1 MNSKQATKLSYIVNT
16 CLLLFVV
23 GWMVMFGRLQ
33 ATFLVYFSIPTM
45 AVYFINYI
53 LVAKKK
59 LAIFVWLVY
68 FWIVLYMEMAT
79 ICLGYQAG
87 FHLYAFSMIS
97 VIFYTEY
104 MAHQLESRSV
114 KAIWVSVIIL
124 GVYAISAGYV
134 IYNGPVYEVT
144 SEAQTIM
151 MVINAVIVFSFIIV
165 YSMVLVRMI
174 ITSENTLKKMA
185 HVDRLTGLYNR
196 HYMMEQIAQTI
207 EGKDNQPWIAMLDL
221 DGFKGIND
229 KFGHNAGDAVLVR
242 FSEMLTEIC
251 RECVCSRWGGEEFL
265 ILSKKAIDKS
275 VLEKLRAAVCEK
287 PFLYQEQEIPVSVT
301 IGSSDFEKDM
311 TFDSFV
317 QSADNK
323 LYEGKRTG
331 KNKVIL

>member
-1 MNSKQATKLSYIVNT
+1 MDIKQATKLSYLVNT
-16 CLLLFVV
+16 CLLLFVI
-23 GWMVMFGRLQ
+23 GWMIMFGRLH
-33 ATFLVYFSIPTM
+33 ATFLVYFSIPTI
-45 AVYFINYI
+45 AVYIINYLFI
-53 LVAKKK
+53 AKKK

-87 FHLYAFSMIS
+87 FQLYAFSMIS

-124 GVYAISAGYV
+124 GVYVISAGYV
-134 IYNGPVYEVT
+134 ICNGPVYVVT
-144 SEAQTIM
+144 SGAQTIM
-151 MVINAVIVFSFIIV
+151 MVINAIIVFSFIIV

-174 ITSENTLKKMA
+174 IASEDKLKKMA
-185 HVDRLTGLYNR
+185 LVDRLTGLYNR
-196 HYMMEQIAQTI
+196 HYMMEQISRTVQ
-207 EGKDNQPWIAMLDL
+207 EKDCHPWIAMMDL

-251 RECVCSRWGGEEFL
+251 SECVCSRWGGEEFL

-275 VLEKLRAAVCEK
+275 ILEKLRGAVCEK
-287 PFLYQEQEIPVSVT
+287 PFLYQEHEIPVSVT
-301 IGSSDFEKDM
+301 IGSSDFEKGM
-311 TFDSFV
+311 TFDDFV
-317 QSADNK
+317 QVADNK